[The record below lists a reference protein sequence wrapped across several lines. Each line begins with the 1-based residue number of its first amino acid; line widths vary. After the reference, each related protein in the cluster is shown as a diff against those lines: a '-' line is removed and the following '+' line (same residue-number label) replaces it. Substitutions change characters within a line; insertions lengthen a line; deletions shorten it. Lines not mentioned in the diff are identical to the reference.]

1 PTSQASSP
9 GRCCWPLSLIRCGG
23 PSATRTRTAVNGIR
37 QHAAKAHTAAMAR
50 SISARAISGFVRAV
64 RHSAGTP
71 ARSNRDRLLVQLS
84 GRNNRNASM
93 TGTSP
98 RASVSDT
105 RVWQLAVLPSAEA
118 YCAATPTECV
128 PFLGIAVS
136 SITSTALLPP
146 TSQLETAPRAW
157 RLLGATFGLSLP
169 LSDRIQTLLTTCV
182 AIFESQVG

>member
-1 PTSQASSP
+1 MQPK
-9 GRCCWPLSLIRCGG
+9 
-23 PSATRTRTAVNGIR
+23 RTP
-37 QHAAKAHTAAMAR
+37 AAMAR

-118 YCAATPTECV
+118 YCAATTTECL
-128 PFLGIAVS
+128 PCLGIAVS

-146 TSQLETAPRAW
+146 TTAPRAW

-182 AIFESQVG
+182 AIFESQVGERSFGMRVLLIEDDSATAQS